1 MKSMKLF
8 LAASLVLVS
17 ISCFGFDRDKV
28 VTFSNLPK
36 ESQKFIKTHF
46 PNVKVSRVVKD
57 IDSFTHS
64 WEVDFVNGWEI
75 EFTGAGKWDHIDCKG
90 SAVPASVLALLPA
103 NILTYCKAHFPNAVI
118 VEIDHET
125 YGYEVELL
133 GDITIEFDKKGN
145 FIRIDD

>member
-1 MKSMKLF
+1 MS
-8 LAASLVLVS
+8 
-17 ISCFGFDRDKV
+17 
-28 VTFSNLPK
+28 
-36 ESQKFIKTHF
+36 
-46 PNVKVSRVVKD
+46 
-57 IDSFTHS
+57 
-64 WEVDFVNGWEI
+64 
-75 EFTGAGKWDHIDCKG
+75 DCTG

-125 YGYEVELL
+125 YGYEVELS